1 MMREALVLVILLAC
15 AMRDARTR
23 TVPNAFPLAIA
34 ACCLI
39 PPVWISPVGVMAA
52 LPLFL
57 AAVICGG
64 VGGGDVKVMAALGLV
79 IGPVKAFWI
88 LGVALV
94 CLVAWDALMRLMRRG
109 EGAWPFVPFLFAA
122 AMAGVCVEWWA

>member
-1 MMREALVLVILLAC
+1 MMREALILVILLAC

-34 ACCLI
+34 AGSLI
-39 PPVWISPVGVMAA
+39 PPVSVYPGGVLAA
-52 LPLFL
+52 LPLFA
-57 AAVICGG
+57 AAVIGGG

-79 IGPVKAFWI
+79 FGFWKAIWV
-88 LGVALV
+88 LGLALTMF
-94 CLVAWDALMRLMRRG
+94 LLWDALMRLFRRE

-122 AMAGVCVEWWA
+122 ALVAVLIL